1 MRSARLALRA
11 VRAGLHMYA
20 DARVRVRARSTY
32 RARRRDAAECSGAEL
47 AITQAVSSSDP
58 GKGKEAC

>member
-32 RARRRDAAECSGAEL
+32 RARQRDAAVFYVQSL
-47 AITQAVSSSDP
+47 AISHHTKHQISFII
-58 GKGKEAC
+58 K